1 MDPPLP
7 GDESRTGS
15 RIQEITSLLRKAA
28 VVVATTRLPV
38 DHEPTRSFPRIED
51 PSRRHWRIR
60 TLARLPISAFDSD
73 ADVDISVA
81 RPWWPTWLVLGLMA
95 ALVGQGAG
103 WWFFRGHDTFNGA
116 LLFTLCALAGLIY
129 PVFQRNSKEIWSG
142 QVSPGRANLW
152 LMRDMGLLFCGI
164 TGGFLVAT
172 VLVGAATYQEEF
184 PAGGTLIDLRRLAW
198 TSFDFTPLKGILANN
213 LRVFLVFLLV
223 GLTFRYVGILFIV
236 IVNAAHWG
244 VVLGGAAC
252 GTLQYGHGGWLDA
265 TALIALVAP
274 HLALE
279 LAGYVLAGMAG
290 IFLNRGVTRYTLNSR
305 HFTTVATASLQ
316 IAILG
321 MALVIAAAFAEILIG
336 GTLGGWLLSHGQQAM
351 P

>member
-1 MDPPLP
+1 VGVHRPT
-7 GDESRTGS
+7 DESRTGS
-15 RIQEITSLLRKAA
+15 RIREITTLLRRA
-28 VVVATTRLPV
+28 ATTRLPV
-38 DHEPTRSFPRIED
+38 DHDTTRHVLHPED

-60 TLARLPISAFDSD
+60 TLARLPLSAFDSD
-73 ADVDISVA
+73 ADVDISVP
-81 RPWWPTWLVLGLMA
+81 RPWWPTWLVIGFLA

-142 QVSPGRANLW
+142 QVAPGLANLW
-152 LMRDMGLLFCGI
+152 LMRDMGLLFAGI
-164 TGGFLVAT
+164 LTGFLAASAAI
-172 VLVGAATYQEEF
+172 GANAYQAEF

-198 TSFDFTPLKGILANN
+198 TTFDFAPLKDILANN

-244 VVLGGAAC
+244 VVLGAAAG

-265 TALIALVAP
+265 AMLLLVITP

-279 LAGYVLAGMAG
+279 LAAYVLAGMTG
-290 IFLNRGVTRYTLNSR
+290 IFLNRGLMRYTITSR

-316 IAILG
+316 IAVLG
-321 MALVIAAAFAEILIG
+321 AALVICAAFAEILLG
-336 GTLGGWLLSHGQQAM
+336 GTVGGWYQSQGQQVM